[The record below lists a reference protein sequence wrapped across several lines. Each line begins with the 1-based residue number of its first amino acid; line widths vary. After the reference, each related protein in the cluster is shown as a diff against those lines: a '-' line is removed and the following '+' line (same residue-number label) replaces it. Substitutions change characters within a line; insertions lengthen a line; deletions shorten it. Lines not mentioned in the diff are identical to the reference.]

1 MSGNTLRGLVKNG
14 IRLSYSKNP
23 LGVRAPP
30 ALGATATNVPFQP
43 QPFMHSLSNQH
54 QHLSFPHGV
63 NNDIFQARL
72 SDEFVGGAGQQQQQQ
87 HHHRGV
93 SQAPSVLRRA
103 ESMSQGGIH
112 PFGAGVGGGSN
123 PNTFLSS
130 PPPRF
135 YSTSPG
141 GMSFASA
148 ISTPLTGASNTFVPR
163 SMAASAAAAN
173 ASGGIISGMGMFGGS
188 GHQQD
193 GGTFASSRPG
203 SFSPFGAFGAGS
215 ENHFHVVPTHQ
226 HLSQHSIPM
235 DQRQTHADN

>member
-43 QPFMHSLSNQH
+43 QSFVHSLSNQH

-72 SDEFVGGAGQQQQQQ
+72 SDEFVGGAGQHQQ

-103 ESMSQGGIH
+103 ESMSQGGLH
-112 PFGAGVGGGSN
+112 PGVGGGSN

-141 GMSFASA
+141 SMSFASA

-173 ASGGIISGMGMFGGS
+173 ASGGIVGGMGIFGGS

-193 GGTFASSRPG
+193 GGTFTSSRPG
-203 SFSPFGAFGAGS
+203 SFSPFGAFGAES
-215 ENHFHVVPTHQ
+215 QFQVVPTHQ

-235 DQRQTHADN
+235 DQRQTHVDN